1 MFYFIFLKILLNFI
15 DVILL
20 IKLLLLTVDYSIFRG
35 LQNLK
40 LPASIEIIQ
49 TSIPAPGNVKT
60 VKKRQGTKNSKHKL
74 LQYEYEMRHDGNVLC
89 KICGMMLQSRTHY
102 YRHKYKVHVKS
113 KTKIQAQIFQCF
125 YCPSNRA
132 FFKSKKGYSGH
143 LWGKHG
149 IMNPNIQ
156 RKKLQSSSR

>member
-1 MFYFIFLKILLNFI
+1 MCI
-15 DVILL
+15 
-20 IKLLLLTVDYSIFRG
+20 LLTVDYSFFRG
-35 LQNLK
+35 LHNLK
-40 LPASIEIIQ
+40 LPASIEIIH
-49 TSIPAPGNVKT
+49 TSIPALEDVKT
-60 VKKRQGTKNSKHKL
+60 VRKRITKNSTHKM
-74 LQYEYEMRHDGNVLC
+74 LQFEYEMRHDGNVLC
-89 KICGMMLQSRTHY
+89 KICGMMFQSRTHY

-113 KTKIQAQIFQCF
+113 KTKIQTQIFQCF

-156 RKKLQSSSR
+156 RKKLQNPTR